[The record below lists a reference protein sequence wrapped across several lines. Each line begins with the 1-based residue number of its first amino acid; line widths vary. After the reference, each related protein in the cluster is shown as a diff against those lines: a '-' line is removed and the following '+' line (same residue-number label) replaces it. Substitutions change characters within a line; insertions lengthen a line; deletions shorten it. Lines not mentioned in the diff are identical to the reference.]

1 MRESGFRST
10 SELISQEFDEWKSTD
25 ISVVNRNTVRF
36 RLMKNITTNW
46 HSHSDSDELFIL
58 QKGKMEVETENE
70 KRTLSPGDIFRVSA
84 GIRHRV
90 KVTEYAAL
98 FVIDAI
104 K

>member
-1 MRESGFRST
+1 MTESSFRST
-10 SELISQEFDEWKSTD
+10 SELIRQEFKEWKSTD
-25 ISVVNRNTVRF
+25 ISVVNNNTVRF

-58 QKGKMEVETENE
+58 HKGRMEVETENE
-70 KRTLSPGDIFRVSA
+70 KYTLNPGDVFKVST

-90 KVTEYAAL
+90 KVTDYAEL
-98 FVIDAI
+98 FVVDAI